1 MEKIKNAQ
9 KFNNDVK
16 GKDIRPN
23 AKVLGK
29 GKEMSKNFIGKQAG
43 WEGPKRLRDRVDKA
57 KNAFKWGKKQEDGK
71 R

>member
-1 MEKIKNAQ
+1 MPKKEMMEKIKNAQ

-29 GKEMSKNFIGKQAG
+29 GKEMSKNFIGK
-43 WEGPKRLRDRVDKA
+43 
-57 KNAFKWGKKQEDGK
+57 
-71 R
+71 